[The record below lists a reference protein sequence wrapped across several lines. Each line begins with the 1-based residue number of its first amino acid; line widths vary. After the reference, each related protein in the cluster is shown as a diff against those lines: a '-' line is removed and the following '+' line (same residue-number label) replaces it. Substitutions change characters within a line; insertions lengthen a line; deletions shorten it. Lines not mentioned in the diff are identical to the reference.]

1 MSNQIA
7 VSADHLE
14 MVHEELVLLAIDSSH
29 LALALQAV
37 QVDCA
42 VSAGVINA
50 VRMALSG
57 NDSISKEISD
67 QLDGML
73 SAPQVE
79 VADHE

>member
-1 MSNQIA
+1 MSKQIA

-14 MVHEELVLLAIDSSH
+14 CINERLVLLAIDTSH

-50 VRMALSG
+50 VIMALSG
-57 NDSISKEISD
+57 NAASSEDISD

-73 SAPQVE
+73 SAPQE
-79 VADHE
+79 VVSHE